1 MTCPQCGA
9 LIKKISLK
17 EEFADCD
24 YCEAKILLEANKDKI
39 VEIPEQKSS
48 AWEQYRE
55 NYRKINERTRQLNE
69 PYMSP
74 QEPEADSSNV
84 AGIIVILIVGFLIF
98 GGLIALF
105 STGKSSPKVA
115 KLPTQTPI
123 TSDSPIFSYKT
134 PTPVKRINY
143 QVKVQWTGGNDMEH
157 FENPLLKNEKLPT
170 LDENELKKTV
180 FKNRTVQVRI
190 TINTD
195 GEVSSAEGIS
205 GHPILQ
211 ESAVEAAKKTLF
223 NPRQKPTTRI
233 LTYYFR
239 LITD

>member
-17 EEFADCD
+17 EKYADCD

-48 AWEQYRE
+48 AWDQYRE

-74 QEPEADSSNV
+74 QEPDIESSNAV
-84 AGIIVILIVGFLIF
+84 GVIVIVAVGFLIF
-98 GGLIALF
+98 GGLIALI
-105 STGKSSPKVA
+105 SSGKTDSKKA
-115 KLPTQTPI
+115 KITNQTPV
-123 TSDSPIFSYKT
+123 TAASPIFSYKT
-134 PTPVKRINY
+134 PTPEKRINY

-157 FENPLLKNEKLPT
+157 FENPQLENAKLPT

-205 GHPILQ
+205 GHPILK

-223 NPRQKPTTRI
+223 NSRRKPTTRI